1 MRIFNQLFFSITLV
15 SFSACHFEPA
25 EPIHMPTDAEVEQY
39 NASVPPEE
47 QIVCREEVQVTTHI
61 PRRICRLI
69 VDMEEDSAFNRS
81 ELIRAI
87 R

>member
-1 MRIFNQLFFSITLV
+1 MRIINQLLLSITFASL
-15 SFSACHFEPA
+15 SACHLEPA
-25 EPIHMPTDAEVEQY
+25 EPIRMPTAAEVEQY

-61 PRRICRLI
+61 PRRVCRLV
-69 VDMEEDSAFNRS
+69 VDMEDDSAFTRS